1 MPDAL
6 VKHPTLV
13 VMLTGS
19 AASAAR
25 FAKQLPL
32 DVAARL
38 TTTARGALRGANSD
52 LTVWRTVGLT
62 ESLTAQFI
70 DNLNELRAEHRTAP
84 PSPGVTSP
92 LQINQK
98 LVYRAVVLCDIL
110 EDEVP
115 ISRELAGV
123 ASALGTASNNEV
135 ELQLALML
143 LHQAAAPAAPA
154 KSSKILLVNG

>member
-38 TTTARGALRGANSD
+38 TTTARGAKRGASSD

-70 DNLNELRAEHRTAP
+70 DNLNELRAGSAQCR
-84 PSPGVTSP
+84 G
-92 LQINQK
+92 
-98 LVYRAVVLCDIL
+98 D
-110 EDEVP
+110 
-115 ISRELAGV
+115 AGQFPADRNFIFQDV
-123 ASALGTASNNEV
+123 A
-135 ELQLALML
+135 
-143 LHQAAAPAAPA
+143 
-154 KSSKILLVNG
+154 